1 MPKSYHHLTYAQR
14 SQIAILKDRG
24 DSANKIAKALKVHHT
39 TITREIGR
47 NSENSTYQQEKAQAK
62 SEFRR
67 SSSSRAKKKMQPD
80 VIAKIKQKLEL
91 QWSPVQISGFLK
103 KRSIAR
109 ISHETIYK
117 YVWEDKQQGGFL
129 YRHLRH
135 QGKKYNKRGHK
146 LAGRGCIIA
155 RVDID
160 QRPKIVEEKSRLGDW
175 ELDTIIGARGEDVLV
190 SMVERAS
197 KLTRLVK
204 VNRKTADSVSKAL
217 IQALEPMK
225 AFVQTLTAD
234 NGVEFAYHQKVSRRL
249 DAGFYF
255 AKPYHSWERGLNEH
269 TNGLIRQYFPK
280 KTNFAN
286 VSDEDIK
293 RVEILLNN
301 RPRKILD
308 FENPLERFDKLS
320 KDVIHS
326 KRTRGFLK
334 KSVYLNCALR
344 G

>member
-1 MPKSYHHLTYAQR
+1 MPKGYHHLTYAQR

-24 DSANKIAKALKVHHT
+24 DSAIKIAKALKVHYT
-39 TITREIGR
+39 TVNRELNR
-47 NSENSTYQQEKAQAK
+47 NSENCSYQQETAQAK
-62 SEFRR
+62 STLRR
-67 SSSSRAKKKMQPD
+67 SNSSRAKKRMHRN
-80 VIAKIKQKLEL
+80 VIAIIKQKLEL

-103 KRSIAR
+103 KRAIAD

-117 YVWEDKQQGGFL
+117 YIWDDKRQGGFL
-129 YRHLRH
+129 YKHLRH

-155 RVDID
+155 RIDID
-160 QRPKIVEEKSRLGDW
+160 QRPQIVEEKSRLGDW
-175 ELDTIIGARGEDVLV
+175 ELDTIIGSQGEDALV

-204 VNRKTADSVSKAL
+204 VNRKTADNVSRAL

-225 AFVQTLTAD
+225 AFVETLTAD
-234 NGVEFAYHQKVSRRL
+234 NGLEFAYHQRVSSKL
-249 DAGFYF
+249 SAGFYF

-280 KTNFAN
+280 KTNFAD
-286 VSDEDIK
+286 VTDEDIK

-308 FENPLERFDKLS
+308 FDNPLERFDKLS
-320 KDVIHS
+320 KGVIHS
-326 KRTRGFLK
+326 NRTRGFLN